1 MDNREIETLN
11 INDDDIQKGDLIVFN
26 DGCKRTVT
34 KVDSG
39 HKLVFE
45 DGTRVDLWT
54 SGEKITGVIRRCP
67 HRRDDNCND
76 YKQPFKS
83 NVKITDC
90 LATSHNDLFQ
100 KIRHGREFVE
110 FYHLTALENAASIFS
125 GDYFFSRYS
134 DGGHAV
140 YDNYVENE
148 TSERVMDTNRS
159 TRLEKYARFYL
170 NILNGAAYSM
180 LANYKSSGTFGVIIA
195 LDFWSIRNSNTKVFI
210 SPINAHYL
218 SDNDL
223 QWFKYNIDFQDNL
236 KNIDS
241 KKFDF
246 EKTFSKYNPE
256 EKNPYLYAEIL
267 FYDKVPLSLVSH
279 IYFKSDIEKNIFLNK
294 IPYNKRVN
302 LEHKCVVNK
311 RLFWK

>member
-11 INDDDIQKGDLIVFN
+11 INDDDIQKGDVIVFN
-26 DGCKRTVT
+26 DGCKRVVI

-54 SGEKITGVIRRCP
+54 SGEKITGVIRQSP
-67 HRRDDNCND
+67 HKCDD

-90 LATSHNDLFQ
+90 LATSYKELYQ

-110 FYHLTALENAASIFS
+110 FYHLTALENAVSIFS
-125 GDYFFSRYS
+125 GDYFYSRYS

-140 YDNYVENE
+140 YDNITENE
-148 TSERVMDTNRS
+148 TSRDVMSTNRS

-170 NILNGAAYSM
+170 NILNGATSSM
-180 LANYKSSGTFGVIIA
+180 HINFENHGTFGVIIA
-195 LDFWSIRNSNTKVFI
+195 LDFSSIWKSKTKVFI

-218 SDNDL
+218 KDDDFE
-223 QWFKYNIDFQDNL
+223 WFKYNIDFQDNL
-236 KNIDS
+236 KNIS
-241 KKFDF
+241 QKKFDF
-246 EKTFSKYNPE
+246 DKTFSRNKNQYN
-256 EKNPYLYAEIL
+256 YSEIL
-267 FYDKVPLSLVSH
+267 FYDRVPLSLVSH
-279 IYFKSDIEKNIFLNK
+279 IYFKTEIEKNIFLNK
-294 IPYNKRVN
+294 IPYNKRNN
-302 LEHKCVVNK
+302 LENKCVVNK
-311 RLFWK
+311 TLFPKKYAKSY